1 MEELAKPQ
9 WYIDRKGEVPPGKL
23 EYYQLPIF
31 NYHAG
36 FLSSPYTAT
45 YYELAQ
51 RHPQVHF
58 CQSPMPVHYMLEVCP
73 SMSYRIGK
81 SSPGVACPS

>member
-1 MEELAKPQ
+1 MVEELAKPH
-9 WYIDRKGEVPPGKL
+9 WYVDRKGEVPPGKL

-31 NYHAG
+31 HYHQG

-51 RHPQVHF
+51 RHPEVGRAAT
-58 CQSPMPVHYMLEVCP
+58 PMP
-73 SMSYRIGK
+73 
-81 SSPGVACPS
+81 PGRLSITRCM